1 MVGMFQA
8 NMKGLSINEIELL
21 SRWEL
26 IQIIKKEI
34 QILEKKLDQYID
46 IGSKNQTYFKLA
58 IRKKKLEIVRLRS
71 ILKYID
77 VVKV

>member
-1 MVGMFQA
+1 MG
-8 NMKGLSINEIELL
+8 GLPINEIELL

-26 IQIIKKEI
+26 IELTRRQVV
-34 QILEKKLDQYID
+34 ILERKLDQY
-46 IGSKNQTYFKLA
+46 LA
-58 IRKKKLEIVRLRS
+58 QNLKCKKTNSEQVRKKKLEIVRLKS